1 MKRLLFVTPNP
12 IESASERYRIYQF
25 VPYLENAGFE
35 CKVRPFADRELF
47 LAVQASRMT
56 SQLFY
61 APFSSLRRAMDVY
74 TVPRYDMVVIHR
86 EAFPFFCPTVEKMV
100 LRRHPRVV
108 FSFDDA
114 IHAGHRDTPNKRYP
128 LIYKLKYGPGVN
140 EVIAKSAHVIAG
152 SRRLAE
158 HARQFNAQVSVI
170 PTVVDA
176 SRYAYLPPAASA
188 ECLTIGWM
196 GTRSTSPYLFDI
208 APVLRQLGEV
218 FPGKIRFRMYG
229 DPQLQLPVPNYEA
242 RPFSLESEIEDLRR
256 INIGIMPLPDNEWT
270 RGKCAFKAI
279 QYMAL
284 GIPTVSS
291 PVGMASEIIKHNVNG
306 LLANTPG
313 EWFEALARLMR
324 DAELRRRLAEQG
336 RKTVEAYYSLDVWAP
351 RFANLL
357 DQILVGMPT
366 ARCAAD

>member
-25 VPYLENAGFE
+25 VPYLESVGFE
-35 CKVRPFADRELF
+35 CEVRPFAARELF
-47 LAVQASRMT
+47 RAVQVGRTT

-61 APFSSLRRAMDVY
+61 APFSCLKRAVDVY
-74 TVPRYDMVVIHR
+74 AVPRYDMVIIHR
-86 EAFPFFCPTVEKMV
+86 EAFPFFCPTIEKMV
-100 LRRHPRVV
+100 LRRHSRVV

-114 IHAGHRDTPNKRYP
+114 IYAGHRDTPNKKYP
-128 LIYKLKYGPGVN
+128 WIYKMKYGPGVN
-140 EVIAKSAHVIAG
+140 EVLTKSVHVIAG
-152 SRRLAE
+152 SHRLAE
-158 HARQFNAQVSVI
+158 HARQFNPQVSII

-176 SRYAYLPPAASA
+176 KRYTYRAPATSA
-188 ECLTIGWM
+188 ECLTIGWV
-196 GTRSTSPYLFDI
+196 GTRSTSPYLLDI

-218 FPGKIRFRMYG
+218 FHGKIRFRMYG
-229 DPQLQLPVPNYEA
+229 DPQLRLPVPSYETL
-242 RPFSLESEIEDLRR
+242 PFLLESEIEDIGR
-256 INIGIMPLPDNEWT
+256 IDIGIMPLPDNEWT

-306 LLANTPG
+306 LLASTPG
-313 EWFEALARLMR
+313 EWFEALSRLIR
-324 DAELRRRLAEQG
+324 DAELRRRLAEEG
-336 RKTVEAYYSLDVWAP
+336 RKTVEAYYSLDLWAP

-357 DQILVGMPT
+357 DQILVGMPNT
-366 ARCAAD
+366 RCAAD